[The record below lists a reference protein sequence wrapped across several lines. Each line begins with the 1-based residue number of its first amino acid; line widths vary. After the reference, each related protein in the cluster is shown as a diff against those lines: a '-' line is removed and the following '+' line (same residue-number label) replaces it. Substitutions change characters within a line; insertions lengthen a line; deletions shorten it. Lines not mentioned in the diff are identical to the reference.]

1 LVQDKRNT
9 NGGTTSLEAHKLLLQ
24 WHLINEWRWQPM
36 QISGFRRA
44 AGAAAIVLAATT
56 VACDDTN
63 APSAP
68 VTNLV
73 ETAAAAGSFS
83 TLIAAVQAAGLEQT
97 LASGG
102 PFTVFAPT
110 DAAFAAL
117 PAGTLDALLQ
127 DPDALRDIL
136 LYHVVSGEVLAAQVV
151 NLTTATTLQGST
163 VTIDA
168 SNGVKVNDATV
179 VQTDVLATNGVI
191 HVIDKVLIPGTN

>member
-110 DAAFAAL
+110 DEAFAAL
-117 PAGTLDALLQ
+117 PKGTLEALLNN
-127 DPDALRDIL
+127 PEKLKAVL
-136 LYHVVSGEVLAAQVV
+136 LYHVVSG
-151 NLTTATTLQGST
+151 T
-163 VTIDA
+163 VTAKDVAGLTSAKTLEGGMLRI
-168 SNGVKVNDATV
+168 NTTKGVMINDATV
-179 VQTDVLATNGVI
+179 VKADIMASNGVI
-191 HVIDKVLIPGTN
+191 HVINKVLIPGS